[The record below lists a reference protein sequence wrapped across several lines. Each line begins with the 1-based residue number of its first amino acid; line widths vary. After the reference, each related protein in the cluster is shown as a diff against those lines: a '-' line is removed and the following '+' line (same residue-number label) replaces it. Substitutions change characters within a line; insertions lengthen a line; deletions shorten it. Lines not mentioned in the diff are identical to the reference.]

1 MGRPRKITK
10 EVVGKLEYAF
20 MKGFNISEACDYAAI
35 SRDTYYEKL
44 KQSKEFSDR
53 MERAKTN
60 LQRKAK
66 LNLAEAIESGN
77 LDESKYYLERKCKN
91 EQSKEFS
98 DRMERAKTN
107 LQRKAKLNL
116 AEAIES
122 GNLDESKYYLERKC
136 KNEFSVKQEIN
147 VAGEINHSNPFES
160 LTTEELKKLIH
171 GG

>member
-20 MKGFNISEACDYAAI
+20 MRGFNISEACDYAAI

-77 LDESKYYLERKCKN
+77 LNESKYYLERKCK
-91 EQSKEFS
+91 
-98 DRMERAKTN
+98 D
-107 LQRKAKLNL
+107 
-116 AEAIES
+116 
-122 GNLDESKYYLERKC
+122 
-136 KNEFSVKQEIN
+136 EFSVKQEIN

>member
-20 MKGFNISEACDYAAI
+20 MKGFNISEACDYAEI

-44 KQSKEFSDR
+44 KQSKEFSDK

-77 LDESKYYLERKCKN
+77 LDESKYYLERKCKD
-91 EQSKEFS
+91 EFS
-98 DRMERAKTN
+98 
-107 LQRKAKLNL
+107 
-116 AEAIES
+116 I
-122 GNLDESKYYLERKC
+122 
-136 KNEFSVKQEIN
+136 KQEIN
-147 VAGEINHSNPFES
+147 LSGEVNNSNPFEG

-171 GG
+171 DG

>member
-77 LDESKYYLERKCKN
+77 LDESKYYLERKCK
-91 EQSKEFS
+91 
-98 DRMERAKTN
+98 D
-107 LQRKAKLNL
+107 
-116 AEAIES
+116 
-122 GNLDESKYYLERKC
+122 
-136 KNEFSVKQEIN
+136 EFSVKQEIN

>member
-20 MKGFNISEACDYAAI
+20 MRGFNISEACDYAAI

-77 LDESKYYLERKCKN
+77 LDESKYYLERKCK
-91 EQSKEFS
+91 
-98 DRMERAKTN
+98 D
-107 LQRKAKLNL
+107 
-116 AEAIES
+116 
-122 GNLDESKYYLERKC
+122 
-136 KNEFSVKQEIN
+136 EFSVKQEIN

>member
-20 MKGFNISEACDYAAI
+20 MRGFNISEACDYAAI

-66 LNLAEAIESGN
+66 LNLAESIESGN
-77 LDESKYYLERKCKN
+77 LDESKYYLERKCK
-91 EQSKEFS
+91 
-98 DRMERAKTN
+98 D
-107 LQRKAKLNL
+107 
-116 AEAIES
+116 
-122 GNLDESKYYLERKC
+122 
-136 KNEFSVKQEIN
+136 EFSVKQEIN
-147 VAGEINHSNPFES
+147 VAGKINHSNPFES

>member
-77 LDESKYYLERKCKN
+77 LDESKYYLERKCK
-91 EQSKEFS
+91 
-98 DRMERAKTN
+98 D
-107 LQRKAKLNL
+107 
-116 AEAIES
+116 
-122 GNLDESKYYLERKC
+122 
-136 KNEFSVKQEIN
+136 EFSVKQEIN

-160 LTTEELKKLIH
+160 LTTEELKKLIR

>member
-77 LDESKYYLERKCKN
+77 LDESKYYLERKCK
-91 EQSKEFS
+91 
-98 DRMERAKTN
+98 D
-107 LQRKAKLNL
+107 
-116 AEAIES
+116 
-122 GNLDESKYYLERKC
+122 
-136 KNEFSVKQEIN
+136 EFSVKQEIN
-147 VAGEINHSNPFES
+147 VAGEINHNNPFES

>member
-1 MGRPRKITK
+1 MGRPRKITN

-44 KQSKEFSDR
+44 KKSKEFSDR

-77 LDESKYYLERKCKN
+77 LDESKYYLERKCK
-91 EQSKEFS
+91 
-98 DRMERAKTN
+98 D
-107 LQRKAKLNL
+107 
-116 AEAIES
+116 
-122 GNLDESKYYLERKC
+122 
-136 KNEFSVKQEIN
+136 EFSVKQEIN

>member
-1 MGRPRKITK
+1 
-10 EVVGKLEYAF
+10 

-77 LDESKYYLERKCKN
+77 LDESKYYLERKCK
-91 EQSKEFS
+91 
-98 DRMERAKTN
+98 D
-107 LQRKAKLNL
+107 
-116 AEAIES
+116 
-122 GNLDESKYYLERKC
+122 
-136 KNEFSVKQEIN
+136 EFSVKQEIN

>member
-1 MGRPRKITK
+1 MGRPRKITN

-44 KQSKEFSDR
+44 KQSKEISDR

-77 LDESKYYLERKCKN
+77 LDESKYYLERKCK
-91 EQSKEFS
+91 
-98 DRMERAKTN
+98 D
-107 LQRKAKLNL
+107 
-116 AEAIES
+116 
-122 GNLDESKYYLERKC
+122 
-136 KNEFSVKQEIN
+136 EFSVKQEIN

>member
-77 LDESKYYLERKCKN
+77 LDESKYYLERKCK
-91 EQSKEFS
+91 
-98 DRMERAKTN
+98 D
-107 LQRKAKLNL
+107 
-116 AEAIES
+116 
-122 GNLDESKYYLERKC
+122 
-136 KNEFSVKQEIN
+136 EFSVKQEIN
-147 VAGEINHSNPFES
+147 VAGEINHSNPFEG

>member
-91 EQSKEFS
+91 E
-98 DRMERAKTN
+98 
-107 LQRKAKLNL
+107 
-116 AEAIES
+116 
-122 GNLDESKYYLERKC
+122 
-136 KNEFSVKQEIN
+136 FSVKQEIN

>member
-20 MKGFNISEACDYAAI
+20 MKGFNISEACDYAEI

-44 KQSKEFSDR
+44 KQSKEFSDK

-77 LDESKYYLERKCKN
+77 LDESKYYLERKCKD
-91 EQSKEFS
+91 EFS
-98 DRMERAKTN
+98 
-107 LQRKAKLNL
+107 
-116 AEAIES
+116 I
-122 GNLDESKYYLERKC
+122 
-136 KNEFSVKQEIN
+136 KQEIN
-147 VAGEINHSNPFES
+147 LSGEVSNNNPFEA
-160 LTTEELKKLIH
+160 LTTEELKKLIRD
-171 GG
+171 G

>member
-53 MERAKTN
+53 MERAKTK

-66 LNLAEAIESGN
+66 LNLAEAIEGGN
-77 LDESKYYLERKCKN
+77 LDESKYYLERKCK
-91 EQSKEFS
+91 
-98 DRMERAKTN
+98 D
-107 LQRKAKLNL
+107 
-116 AEAIES
+116 
-122 GNLDESKYYLERKC
+122 
-136 KNEFSVKQEIN
+136 EFSVKQEIN